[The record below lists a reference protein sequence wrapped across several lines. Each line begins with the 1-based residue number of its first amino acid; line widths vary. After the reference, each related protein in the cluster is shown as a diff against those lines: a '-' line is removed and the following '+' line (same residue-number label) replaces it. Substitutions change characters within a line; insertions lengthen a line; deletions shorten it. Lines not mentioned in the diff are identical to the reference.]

1 MISAVGVAKKQIS
14 WIEFF
19 PDLCHGA
26 NFAVRNVHSLRAFRI
41 DKEARDVRLQVLAH
55 ELGRGQ
61 PQLAEGAE
69 TGRGRSTAND
79 PQAEGRHVTG
89 MRGDVIMLCVLRA
102 PSESSTLLC
111 AVS

>member
-19 PDLCHGA
+19 P
-26 NFAVRNVHSLRAFRI
+26 VVSRRKLRCATCTAPRFRV

-79 PQAEGRHVTG
+79 PQAEGRHGTG